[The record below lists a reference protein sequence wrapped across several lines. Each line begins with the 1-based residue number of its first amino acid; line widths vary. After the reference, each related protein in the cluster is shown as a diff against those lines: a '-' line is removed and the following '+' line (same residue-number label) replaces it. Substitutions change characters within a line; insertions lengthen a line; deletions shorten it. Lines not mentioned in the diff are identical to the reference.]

1 MPICNTA
8 AMNQPPERDQQ
19 PSYRRCP
26 CPGDPRRS
34 QLAQKP
40 RARGARQHHLV
51 AVAALQP
58 RAQPGRADLA
68 LSALSL
74 ARQRDISGP
83 EAHHGRLR
91 DCLAAVRGRPRF
103 DPLALRGRLRSRF
116 ALPVGGALSTA
127 VLNEKYSRVRE
138 FTEIR
143 ISPAAWACDPA
154 ALWLA
159 PCLAAPAS
167 PPMSARSSSSSRSH
181 RIGRPQFRALLKL
194 LA

>member
-143 ISPAAWACDPA
+143 IKPAAWACDPA
-154 ALWLA
+154 ALCSRHVWPRPPVLRCQRDQA
-159 PCLAAPAS
+159 RLLDPAS
-167 PPMSARSSSSSRSH
+167 SAHPEH
-181 RIGRPQFRALLKL
+181 RA
-194 LA
+194 